1 MQMITPE
8 FIRTFIKSNSFSF
21 LPTQPKLC
29 VPIIFRMCQKMKN
42 DIRFDEIKVCDN
54 LIIEGHHRYLSSL
67 IMSFEI
73 GKVSSLYTSATKATT
88 WDLMELVEE
97 DWDTAAKIAYLN
109 ELDAKY
115 NDLDLEFITRIT
127 SNR

>member
-1 MQMITPE
+1 
-8 FIRTFIKSNSFSF
+8 
-21 LPTQPKLC
+21 
-29 VPIIFRMCQKMKN
+29 MKN

-97 DWDTAAKIAYLN
+97 DWDTEAKIAYLN

-127 SNR
+127 SDR

>member
-1 MQMITPE
+1 
-8 FIRTFIKSNSFSF
+8 
-21 LPTQPKLC
+21 
-29 VPIIFRMCQKMKN
+29 MKN

-73 GKVSSLYTSATKATT
+73 GKVHCLYTSATKATT

-97 DWDTAAKIAYLN
+97 DWDTEAKIAYLN

>member
-8 FIRTFIKSNSFSF
+8 FIRTFIKSNSISF
-21 LPTQPKLC
+21 LPTQTKLC

-42 DIRFDEIKVCDN
+42 GIRFDEIKVCDN

-67 IMSFEI
+67 IMSFEL
-73 GKVSSLYTSATKATT
+73 GKVSSLSSSTTKATT
-88 WDLMELVEE
+88 WDLMDLVEE
-97 DWDTAAKIAYLN
+97 DWDTPAKIAYLN

-115 NDLDLEFITRIT
+115 NDLELEFISQIT
-127 SNR
+127 SSE